1 MRTRT
6 RTTLA
11 ALLAA
16 TALGGGAAPAEEIG
30 VSYQAALYWALPFY
44 IADQKGWWAELD
56 LEPSYS
62 VFPSG
67 APQVAAAASGSW
79 DVGGTGSAP
88 AVLGA
93 ARFDIV
99 TIGIT
104 NDESAANAL
113 MARADEVEAIRA
125 DPGTLKGERLL
136 VTTNSTGEYASA
148 ACIESFGLTYPD
160 DVEVVNLNQQEIIS
174 AFATGT
180 GRIAGLWAPNI
191 YTLEAKADAVLLC
204 SGEDAGAIVP
214 GALIARR
221 EFAEAEPEAVA
232 KFLAVYLRGVGFI
245 RDNPDEA
252 VDMMADF
259 YAQTGVEL
267 DPEYLRREIDTRPM
281 FTLDEQLEIMGAGE
295 GGSTVEGWFDGLGG
309 YMTSTGTLEQPI
321 EAASFVDP
329 SYMQRVADT
338 PDLAAFA
345 GAAD

>member
-1 MRTRT
+1 MRLK
-6 RTTLA
+6 TTMA

-16 TALGGGAAPAEEIG
+16 GTLAGQPAAAEEIG

-56 LEPSYS
+56 LEPNYS

-104 NDESAANAL
+104 NNESAANAL
-113 MARADEVEAIRA
+113 MARADEAEAIKA
-125 DPGTLKGERLL
+125 DPQLLKGERLL
-136 VTTNSTGEYASA
+136 VTTNSTGEYAAA
-148 ACIESFGLTYPD
+148 ACIENFGLTYPD
-160 DVEVVNLNQQEIIS
+160 DVEVINLNQQEIIS

-180 GRIAGLWAPNI
+180 GKIAGLWAPNI
-191 YTLEAKADAVLLC
+191 YTLEAKADSVVLC
-204 SGEDAGAIVP
+204 SGEDAGAIVL

-221 EFAEAEPEAVA
+221 EFAEANPEAVA
-232 KFLAVYLRGVGFI
+232 KFLAVYLRGVNFI

-252 VDMMADF
+252 VALMGDF

-267 DPEYLRREIDTRPM
+267 EEKYLQREIDTRPM
-281 FTLDEQLEIMGAGE
+281 FTLEEQLEIMGGE
-295 GGSTVEGWFDGLGG
+295 GSVSTVEKWFDGLGT
-309 YMTSTGTLEQPI
+309 YMTSTGTLDAMI
-321 EAASFVDP
+321 DASSFVDP
-329 SYMQRVADT
+329 AYMQRVADT
-338 PDLAAFA
+338 PELAAFA
-345 GAAD
+345 GGGE